1 MITSANVENVDLEAG
16 CLQNILKLQ
25 LTEMFVIMDIAV
37 MLTMRSIKQFVKIV
51 RQEKLPQQEQWDK
64 MAVSLALVQVVAP
77 TQTALQASVLQI
89 NVAQARVDGIPVAA
103 QVVRATVAV

>member
-77 TQTALQASVLQI
+77 TQPALQANVQVK
-89 NVAQARVDGIPVAA
+89 NVAQARVDGIPAA
-103 QVVRATVAV
+103 AKVVQATVAV

>member
-25 LTEMFVIMDIAV
+25 LTEMCVIMDIAV